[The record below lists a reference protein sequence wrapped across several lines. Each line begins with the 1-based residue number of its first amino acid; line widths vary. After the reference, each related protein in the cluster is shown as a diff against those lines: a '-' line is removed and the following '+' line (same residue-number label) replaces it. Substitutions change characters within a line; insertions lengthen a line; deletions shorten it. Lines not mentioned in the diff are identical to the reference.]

1 MFENINPLRLQTM
14 QTILE
19 SQDAE
24 DWDTFISCWEGDDFV
39 QIVGDPESQDVIP
52 FFGVH
57 RGFKEYKQCI
67 DDYADGMFK
76 IQEYIA
82 NEVFEMGDVTFGIGD
97 ATYIFEPTVKSSTR
111 NTCFTPAGVTRA
123 RSSKVGVGWNR
134 LFTTKRIRNGLSR
147 KVKPSFS
154 CSCEGCVRSVSN
166 GVLDRTPIIARP

>member
-97 ATYIFEPTVKSSTR
+97 ATYIFEPT
-111 NTCFTPAGVTRA
+111 GEIIH
-123 RSSKVGVGWNR
+123 SKH
-134 LFTTKRIRNGLSR
+134 LLYSR
-147 KVKPSFS
+147 WSD
-154 CSCEGCVRSVSN
+154 EGK
-166 GVLDRTPIIARP
+166 IIEGRRWMESIVYYKTYKKWAESQGKA